1 MFAPLVDFFTGRTS
15 AWKAK
20 YEAAFVIL
28 VNPNTGVPYVAGGGG
43 GGGGTLADVVLQ
55 DANGVLVL
63 QRDDGTTLSYI
74 RQSTGL
80 AFTPVL
86 PLTSPTTPVT
96 GPLTDAQLR
105 ATAVPVEPDNV
116 DIVFRDAFE
125 AYTPGVIWNQTLG
138 SGDLIYVDGN
148 TASAS
153 YLVIS
158 KSPLVANTVS
168 SITSINL
175 ATLPVEF
182 DFGLGMSQRTLG
194 QEFAVEVVDSGT
206 PIPDVPDVAI
216 SSITQALSVLTVDTT
231 TAHNLVVGKCIG
243 ITGCSNPIANYPSL
257 VVATTPS
264 PTQFTCTAGPMGTI
278 TSQTITNPAGA
289 KGSVYFR
296 QRLGLA
302 QNGMSEIFEQATVTQ
317 ASLYIRSEAGDSLPS
332 GTIAGNQSVTVGTTA
347 SVQLVNAPYNYS
359 FTPTSEYR
367 IFAQSD
373 RVQWADSAIDALGQ
387 TTSRLLR
394 TQVCPDPS
402 VSYAVRVRAT
412 NNKALTVP
420 NAQIVSAVKSGT
432 TTATITTNVA
442 HGLATTDVVT
452 IYGIRDQAAT
462 AFPNLVTATAV
473 ASIVS
478 STVFTIVIGTAS
490 TVTSYG
496 GLVARVNGGNLP
508 SALGYSAVIAQS
520 ATLST
525 LSDGTRQLVLVG
537 NTTWGLTTIGDL
549 VELVGVRNN
558 VDGTSLGVDG
568 AWKIANAVTT
578 SLTLVLP
585 YAGSM
590 VIPADFASTNCGGAV
605 IKRTDMRISFMRM
618 FDYTRERVEMLPR
631 PLNDMSAAAPVVIQG
646 GTLPAVTTVTT
657 VSGVTTVSSI
667 TSANLALPGII
678 ADVASAALATTT
690 TTAALTPTFGIGY
703 EVNIP
708 VTVVTGTTP
717 TLDVSIEES
726 DDTGT
731 NWFKVYDF
739 PRITAVGIY
748 RSPVL
753 PITGNRIRY
762 VQTVGGT
769 TPSFTRAINR
779 LQSSYP
785 APFQRQLI
793 DRSISLTTANSTT
806 TTITSADCLS
816 ASQLMI
822 NVGAITTTA
831 PQLQLEGS
839 NDFGTSWFSIGSP
852 LTAVANSTVQTTVAD
867 INAGLLRARVSTVGS
882 GVTAG
887 YVLIKAYSS

>member
-43 GGGGTLADVVLQ
+43 GGGTLADVVLQ

-74 RQSTGL
+74 RLSTGL

-125 AYTPGVIWNQTLG
+125 TYTPGVIWNQTLA

-158 KSPLVANTVS
+158 KSPLSANTVS

-194 QEFAVEVVDSGT
+194 QEFAVEIVDSGT
-206 PIPDVPDVAI
+206 PLPDVPDIAI
-216 SSITQALSVLTVDTT
+216 SSITQALSVLTVDTV

-243 ITGCSNPIANYPSL
+243 IVGCSNPVANYPSL
-257 VVATTPS
+257 VVATIPS

-302 QNGMSEIFEQATVTQ
+302 QNGISEIFEQTTVTQ
-317 ASLYIRSEAGDSLPS
+317 ASLYIRSESGDSLPS

-347 SVQLVNAPYNYS
+347 SAQLVNAPFSYA

-373 RVQWADSAIDALGQ
+373 RTQWADSAIDAIGQ

-394 TQVCPDPS
+394 TQVCPDPT

-432 TTATITTNVA
+432 TTATITTDVA
-442 HGLATTDVVT
+442 HGLTTTDVVT
-452 IYGIRDQAAT
+452 IYGIRDQAAA
-462 AFPNLVTATAV
+462 AFPNLLTATAV

-478 STVFTIVIGTAS
+478 PTSFTIVIGTAS
-490 TVTSYG
+490 TVTSHG
-496 GLVARVNGGNLP
+496 GYVARVNGGNLP
-508 SALGYSAVIAQS
+508 SALGHSAVIAQS

-537 NTTWGLTTIGDL
+537 NTTWTLTTVGDL

-558 VDGTSLGVDG
+558 VDGSSLGVDG
-568 AWKIANAVTT
+568 AWKIAGAATT

-585 YAGSM
+585 YTGSM
-590 VIPADFASTNCGGAV
+590 ALPADFASTNCGGGV

-646 GTLPAVTTVTT
+646 GTLPAVTTVST
-657 VSGVTTVSSI
+657 VSAVTSI

-690 TTAALTPTFGIGY
+690 TTATLTPTNGISY

-708 VTVVTGTTP
+708 VTVVTGSGP

-726 DDTGT
+726 DDSGT
-731 NWFKVYDF
+731 NWYKVYDF
-739 PRITAVGIY
+739 PRISAVGMY
-748 RSPVL
+748 RSPT
-753 PITGNRIRY
+753 IQMTGNRIRY
-762 VQTVGGT
+762 VQTVGGG

-785 APFQRQLI
+785 ATIQRQLI
-793 DRSISLTTANSTT
+793 DRTISLTTANSTT
-806 TTITSADCLS
+806 ATIISQDCTA

-852 LTAVANSTVQTTVAD
+852 LTAVANSTVQTTVAS

-887 YVLIKAYSS
+887 YVLIKAY